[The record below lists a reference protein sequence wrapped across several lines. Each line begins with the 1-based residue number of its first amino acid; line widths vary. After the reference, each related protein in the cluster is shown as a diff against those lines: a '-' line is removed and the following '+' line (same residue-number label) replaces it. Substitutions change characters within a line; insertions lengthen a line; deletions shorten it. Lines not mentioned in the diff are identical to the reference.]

1 MRHDANGQKQSSKKS
16 IGKAG
21 ASPAQRGLQLVFAQ
35 SNFVRIATS
44 DRVRRRG
51 YELDGCSHGWGRE
64 VTRHC
69 DPIEATG
76 CGDQPW
82 EGALIEEAKA
92 AGKYVLFNGEEHRG
106 QAF

>member
-1 MRHDANGQKQSSKKS
+1 MGQGSDSRH
-16 IGKAG
+16 
-21 ASPAQRGLQLVFAQ
+21 
-35 SNFVRIATS
+35 
-44 DRVRRRG
+44 
-51 YELDGCSHGWGRE
+51 Y
-64 VTRHC
+64 

-106 QAF
+106 QAFQPIAVGL

>member
-16 IGKAG
+16 IGEAG

-35 SNFVRIATS
+35 SNSVRIATS

-64 VTRHC
+64 VIPGIVTQLKQRAAA
-69 DPIEATG
+69 INRG
-76 CGDQPW
+76 
-82 EGALIEEAKA
+82 KA
-92 AGKYVLFNGEEHRG
+92 H
-106 QAF
+106 